1 MQIPQKTRENLI
13 ELAKNINELQVRHNL
28 ILETLV
34 QAAGMEGKY
43 QVEGQYESLIPVQEG
58 PLEDHI
64 Q

>member
-13 ELAKNINELQVRHNL
+13 ELAKTINELQVRHTL

-43 QVEGQYESLIPVQEG
+43 QVEGQYTSLVQVPEE
-58 PLEDHI
+58 PMEHAM
-64 Q
+64 

>member
-13 ELAKNINELQVRHNL
+13 ELAKSINELQVRHNL

-43 QVEGQYESLIPVQEG
+43 QVEGQYEALVSVPDEVPEHTL
-58 PLEDHI
+58 
-64 Q
+64 

>member
-13 ELAKNINELQVRHNL
+13 ELAKSINELQVRHNL

-43 QVEGQYESLIPVQEG
+43 QVEGQYLSLVQVPEEA
-58 PLEDHI
+58 L
-64 Q
+64 